1 MRGKSVRAP
10 VSPGVRLLKY
20 GYGLSAMFGKKKLN
34 LQNMSS
40 EQMEAFLSRSIKRIL
55 LKNILWILFVI
66 GMLFWMPAVGV
77 ILLIVTAIKYLYD
90 YYDVDSQNHHLG
102 FLEMI
107 RIKRDK
113 ERTQK

>member
-1 MRGKSVRAP
+1 
-10 VSPGVRLLKY
+10 
-20 GYGLSAMFGKKKLN
+20 MFGKKKPN

-40 EQMEAFLSRSIKRIL
+40 GQMEALLYRAIKRIL
-55 LKNILWILFVI
+55 LKNILWILFMV

-90 YYDVDSQNHHLG
+90 YYDVDSQNHHLS
-102 FLEMI
+102 FLEKL

>member
-1 MRGKSVRAP
+1 
-10 VSPGVRLLKY
+10 
-20 GYGLSAMFGKKKLN
+20 MFGKKKLD

-40 EQMEAFLSRSIKRIL
+40 EEMDALLSRAIKRIL

-66 GMLFWMPAVGV
+66 GMLFWKPVVGV

-90 YYDVDSQNHHLG
+90 YYDVNSQNHCFG

-107 RIKRDK
+107 RNKRDK